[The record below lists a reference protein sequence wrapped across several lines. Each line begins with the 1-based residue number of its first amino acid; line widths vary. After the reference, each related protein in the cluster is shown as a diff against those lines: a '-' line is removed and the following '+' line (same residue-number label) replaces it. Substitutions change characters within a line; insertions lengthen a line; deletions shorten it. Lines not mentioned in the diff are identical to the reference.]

1 MRATG
6 FVRRFALWRITQRER
21 NVDSEAYGRGRDR
34 LKDRVAIVTGAGS
47 RADGI
52 GNGRAASI
60 LLARNGARV
69 VLVDMNAEWAE
80 RTREMI
86 VAEGGEAIVV
96 TADVTEPED
105 CERIVRTAVE
115 RWGRLDIL
123 VNNVGIGGPVGTAV
137 EVDLEGWNHGLL
149 VNVTSMMLMA
159 KYAIPQMAKGGGG
172 SIVNI
177 SSVAGM
183 RGGIANLL
191 YPTSKGAVIN
201 MSRAMAA
208 HHGKDNIRVNCIC
221 PGMVY
226 TPMVYT
232 AGMSDEMREARR
244 QRSVL
249 QTEGTGWD
257 VGAGV
262 LYLASDD
269 ARWVTGI
276 VLPIDA
282 GVTAVA
288 GIPSPITK

>member
-1 MRATG
+1 MRAT
-6 FVRRFALWRITQRER
+6 REAR
-21 NVDSEAYGRGRDR
+21 VEGEAYGRGSDR

-69 VLVDMNAEWAE
+69 VLVDMQTEWAE
-80 RTREMI
+80 RTRDMI
-86 VAEGGEAIVV
+86 AAEGGAAIVV
-96 TADVTEPED
+96 TADVTKPAD
-105 CERIVRTAVE
+105 CERIVNAAVE

-123 VNNVGIGGPVGTAV
+123 VNNVGIGGPTGTAV
-137 EVDLEGWNHGLL
+137 EVDLKGWNKGLL
-149 VNVTSMMLMA
+149 INVTSMMLMA
-159 KYAIPQMAKGGGG
+159 KYAIPQMIKGGAG
-172 SIVNI
+172 SIINI

-183 RGGIANLL
+183 RGGIGTLL

-201 MSRAMAA
+201 MTRAMAS

-226 TPMVYT
+226 TPMVY
-232 AGMSDEMREARR
+232 AGGMSDDMREMRRK
-244 QRSVL
+244 RSVL
-249 QTEGTGWD
+249 QTEGSGWD
-257 VGAGV
+257 VGGGV

-282 GVTAVA
+282 GVTAVS
-288 GIPSPITK
+288 GTTSPVN